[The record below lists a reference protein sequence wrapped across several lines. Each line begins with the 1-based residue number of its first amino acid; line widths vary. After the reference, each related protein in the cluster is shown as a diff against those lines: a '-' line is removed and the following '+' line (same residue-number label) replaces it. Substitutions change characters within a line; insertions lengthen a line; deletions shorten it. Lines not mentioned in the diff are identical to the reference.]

1 MKKSEMTVSMPM
13 GAYEELVR
21 YKEMYEDL
29 SKDLAKCFDKVDLNG
44 GTNVYFFVDK
54 SLRVAER
61 FKPTMFKQYPV
72 TVLT

>member
-21 YKEMYEDL
+21 YKEMYEGL
-29 SKDLAKCFDKVDLNG
+29 SKDLANCFEKVDLNG
-44 GTNVYFFVDK
+44 GRVYFHIDK

-61 FKPTMFKQYPV
+61 FEPITFKQYPV
-72 TVLT
+72 VVLT